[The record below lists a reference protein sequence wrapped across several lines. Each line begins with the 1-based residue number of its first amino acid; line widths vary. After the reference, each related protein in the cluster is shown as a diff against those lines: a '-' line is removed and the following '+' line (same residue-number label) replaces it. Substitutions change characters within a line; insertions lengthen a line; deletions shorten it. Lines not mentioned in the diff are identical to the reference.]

1 MSESPMPITWSTR
14 FTLEQKEDK
23 LVIRGK
29 IPSVLWPTT
38 ASTLMAFVVTL
49 MAFDR
54 RFADSPINPLVVC
67 LLGSIWFSA
76 IIFGLW
82 LTVYFSFRKPVVLD
96 PSANQVLRGT
106 SPLCPLSD
114 IGWVEFFRP
123 KDNDYATWVSL
134 CRVGSGKRIRSF
146 VPIGDAEAF
155 ATALARFLRVE
166 RRTTEE
172 W

>member
-1 MSESPMPITWSTR
+1 MPITWSTR

-38 ASTLMAFVVTL
+38 ASTLMAFAVTFT
-49 MAFDR
+49 AFDR
-54 RFADSPINPLVVC
+54 RLAEPLVVC

-82 LTVYFSFRKPVVLD
+82 LTVYFSFRKPIVLD
-96 PSANQVLRGT
+96 PSANQALRGT

-114 IGWVEFFRP
+114 IGWRP
-123 KDNDYATWVSL
+123 NFPP
-134 CRVGSGKRIRSF
+134 RSR
-146 VPIGDAEAF
+146 
-155 ATALARFLRVE
+155 LLRE
-166 RRTTEE
+166 
-172 W
+172 